1 MIISHDLRLPFVFGN
16 SVMVAG
22 KRGKVVALAQI
33 ICVFR
38 NMFLGKYLGNSRI
51 SQSPVLL
58 LVLFE

>member
-1 MIISHDLRLPFVFGN
+1 
-16 SVMVAG
+16 MVAG
-22 KRGKVVALAQI
+22 ERGKVVALAEI

-38 NMFLGKYLGNSRI
+38 DMSLGKYLGNSRI